1 MKYHSVDAYVTTK
14 TILAVMVLTDFIE
27 ISHSMPGG
35 LHSHNAKTSNTN
47 TQVRSR

>member
-1 MKYHSVDAYVTTK
+1 MKCHSVDAYVITK

-27 ISHSMPGG
+27 ISMPGG
-35 LHSHNAKTSNTN
+35 LHSHNAKTRNTN